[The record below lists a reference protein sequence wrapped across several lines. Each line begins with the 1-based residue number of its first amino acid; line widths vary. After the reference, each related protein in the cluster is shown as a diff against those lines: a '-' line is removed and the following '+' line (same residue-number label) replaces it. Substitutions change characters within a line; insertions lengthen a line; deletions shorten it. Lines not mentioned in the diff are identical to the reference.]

1 MIILIVYLVWF
12 ILVRLIVLFK
22 IGGLPSEK
30 PEITKLDRLK
40 ILAIEFSERTL
51 NFWTQVW
58 QYMFVVFV
66 WAALLQLYNI
76 NYPSNSD
83 RSCIPNAIFCIFCLV
98 LYLAAP
104 IATFIRTQKQ
114 YFDLDYFKYSHHY
127 SHIFYQQLS
136 ESELPSSQH
145 RIHVLIRCFR
155 LVLLCLCFSYL
166 CRYPVQALV
175 IVLVSHVGYL
185 VYKVFARI

>member
-1 MIILIVYLVWF
+1 MIMLVVYLIWF
-12 ILVRLIVLFK
+12 ILVRLTVKYK

-30 PEITKLDRLK
+30 TEISKMDK
-40 ILAIEFSERTL
+40 IKIMVIEFSERVL

-58 QYMFVVFV
+58 QYMFVALV
-66 WAALLQLYNI
+66 WAGLLQLYNI
-76 NYPSNSD
+76 NYPRNSD
-83 RSCIPNAIFCIFCLV
+83 RSCIPNAIFCISCLV
-98 LYLAAP
+98 LCLAAP
-104 IATFIRTQKQ
+104 IITFIRTHKQ
-114 YFDLDYFKYSHHY
+114 YYILDYFNYSHHY
-127 SHIFYQQLS
+127 NHIFHLQLP

-155 LVLLCLCFSYL
+155 FVLLCLCFSYL
-166 CRYPVQALV
+166 CRYPLQALV